1 MLHPLSYKLNKT
13 WTLNYYSVPLSLSP
27 PSLPTSTLP
36 TSLPSSPSLYIPLTA
51 SSSDPPSSVSASH
64 YIYPVFL
71 ILSHSSLLVYTL
83 LPPRFRPPLVFCTH
97 SLILIKAHMDS
108 VMAICTYLHE
118 RRSYLCHTKQLC
130 NTCHASLTLSQFNTD
145 NEIRQLVLD
154 ILILL
159 MVWRLRQNAGVDNMQ
174 LRHIGELHVT
184 CTWQVIS
191 INKWLKGATTNSM
204 ESLGS
209 KCSSPR

>member
-1 MLHPLSYKLNKT
+1 MLHPLRYKLNKT
-13 WTLNYYSVPLSLSP
+13 WTLNFYSLPLSLSP
-27 PSLPTSTLP
+27 PSLPTS
-36 TSLPSSPSLYIPLTA
+36 LPSSLHPSLTP

-71 ILSHSSLLVYTL
+71 ILSHSSLLVYTP

-145 NEIRQLVLD
+145 NAIRQLVLD
-154 ILILL
+154 ILAIAWVLL
-159 MVWRLRQNAGVDNMQ
+159 MVLLLRQDTGVVNM
-174 LRHIGELHVT
+174 
-184 CTWQVIS
+184 
-191 INKWLKGATTNSM
+191 
-204 ESLGS
+204 
-209 KCSSPR
+209 